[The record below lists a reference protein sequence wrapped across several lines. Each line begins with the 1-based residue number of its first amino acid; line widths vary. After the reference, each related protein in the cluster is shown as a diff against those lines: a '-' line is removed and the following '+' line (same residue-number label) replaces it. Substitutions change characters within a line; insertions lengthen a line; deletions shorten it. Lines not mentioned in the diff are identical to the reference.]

1 MRTPIKPEPDWRT
14 IDDGRTYF
22 DNAGSK
28 RLSHLPSAY
37 AAGFEDGAFALAE
50 RLWEMAVASDH
61 QKLVETLHEYHAG
74 RARPVAGWKHAP
86 ARN

>member
-1 MRTPIKPEPDWRT
+1 MRIPIKQEPEWRT

-22 DNAGSK
+22 DDRGNK

-37 AAGFEDGAFALAE
+37 AQGFEDGAFALAE
-50 RLWEMAVASDH
+50 HLWQMALSGSNEE
-61 QKLVETLHEYHAG
+61 LVKTLHEYHVG
-74 RARPVAGWKHAP
+74 RARPVAEWKHQP

>member
-1 MRTPIKPEPDWRT
+1 MRTPIKTEPDWRT

-50 RLWEMAVASDH
+50 RLWEMASKNDRE
-61 QKLVETLHEYHAG
+61 KLIETLHEYHAG
-74 RARPVAGWKHAP
+74 RAHPVAGWQHAP
-86 ARN
+86 ARH